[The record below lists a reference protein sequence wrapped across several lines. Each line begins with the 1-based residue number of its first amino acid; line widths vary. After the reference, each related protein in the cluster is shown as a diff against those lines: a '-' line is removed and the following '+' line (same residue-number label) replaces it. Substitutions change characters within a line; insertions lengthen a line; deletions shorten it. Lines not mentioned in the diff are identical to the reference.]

1 MLRMGPI
8 AAAGGSAVVPYV
20 VSTVCRVG
28 VVDQDALMDESGA
41 PVNGAGHWMALEGG
55 NGTSGRGSHTSR
67 FVGIGASVPERRQT
81 SEELMAS
88 TAHQT
93 GIDLERL
100 TGVRERRIAGEDE
113 DSYTLALAAAR
124 DALAHADCGAE
135 DLDMLIVASIT
146 HYIGGL
152 RMRLDPPLSVS
163 LKQALGA
170 DRAMS
175 FDLSNACAGMMTGV
189 FILNDLI
196 RQGRIR
202 RGMVVSGE
210 YISQLGRNAA
220 LEVRTMMDD
229 QLASLTLG
237 DAGAAAILERAPEG
251 APGIEVAGFTTLA
264 EHSRLCLAFPAKV
277 GRGASMYSDARTL
290 QQVGIEDTVPMLRE
304 ALDQAGLKFDE
315 IDYFI
320 PHQTSARAIKKGVQQ
335 FSERMGGAPKHV
347 VVTVDEFGNT
357 SSTTHFVALW
367 KYLREGRFVE
377 DDRVLL
383 LSIASGLE
391 VGIVIFKV
399 DQLMHRYAH
408 DRDASPALAHPAGS
422 SV

>member
-1 MLRMGPI
+1 MG
-8 AAAGGSAVVPYV
+8 G
-20 VSTVCRVG
+20 VSVN
-28 VVDQDALMDESGA
+28 SGE
-41 PVNGAGHWMALEGG
+41 HWMALEGG
-55 NGTSGRGSHTSR
+55 ADGSPPGGLYTSR
-67 FVGIGASVPERRQT
+67 FVGIGASLPERRLG

-88 TAHQT
+88 TAHRT

-100 TGVRERRIAGEDE
+100 TGVHERRIAGAGE
-113 DSYTLALAAAR
+113 DSYTLALGAAR
-124 DALAHADCGAE
+124 NALAYAGCAAE
-135 DLDMLIVASIT
+135 DLDVLIVSSIT
-146 HYIGGL
+146 HYVGGL
-152 RMRLDPPLSVS
+152 RMQLDPPLSVS

-170 DRAMS
+170 RRALS
-175 FDLSNACAGMMTGV
+175 FDISNACAGMMTGV
-189 FILNDLI
+189 FLLNDMI
-196 RQGRIR
+196 RAGQIR

-220 LEVRTMMDD
+220 LEIRTIMDD

-251 APGIEVAGFTTLA
+251 AAGIEVAGFTTLA

-277 GRGASMYSDARTL
+277 GRGVSMYSDARTL
-290 QQVGIEDTVPMLRE
+290 QEVGIEDTVPMLRE
-304 ALDQAGLKFDE
+304 ALDQAGLEFDQ

-320 PHQTSARAIKKGVQQ
+320 PHQTSARAIKKGVQE
-335 FSERMGGAPKHV
+335 FTERMGGGPKHV

-367 KYLREGRFVE
+367 KYLTEGRFAAS
-377 DDRVLL
+377 DRVLL

-399 DQLMHRYAH
+399 DQLVERYGH
-408 DRDASPALAHPAGS
+408 DH
-422 SV
+422 

>member
-1 MLRMGPI
+1 MEKSGM
-8 AAAGGSAVVPYV
+8 SA
-20 VSTVCRVG
+20 
-28 VVDQDALMDESGA
+28 
-41 PVNGAGHWMALEGG
+41 NGAAHWMALEGG
-55 NGTSGRGSHTSR
+55 AGASDGGGSYTSR
-67 FVGIGASVPERRQT
+67 FVGIGASVPEHRLT
-81 SEELMAS
+81 SEELMGS
-88 TAHQT
+88 TKHRT
-93 GIDLERL
+93 NIDLERL
-100 TGVRERRIAGEDE
+100 TGVRERRIAGEGE
-113 DSYTLALAAAR
+113 DSYTLALGAAR
-124 DALAHADCGAE
+124 DALAYSDCVAE
-135 DLDMLIVASIT
+135 DLDMLIVSSIT
-146 HYIGGL
+146 RYVGGL
-152 RMRLDPPLSVS
+152 RMQLDPPVSVA
-163 LKQALGA
+163 LKEALGA
-170 DRAMS
+170 RRAMS

-210 YISQLGRNAA
+210 YISQLGANAA
-220 LEVRTMMDD
+220 QEIRTIMSE

-264 EHSRLCLAFPAKV
+264 EHSRLCLAFPAKI

-290 QQVGIEDTVPMLRE
+290 QEVGIEDTVPMLRE
-304 ALDQAGLKFDE
+304 ALDQAGLEFDE

-320 PHQTSARAIKKGVQQ
+320 PHQTSARAIAKGVKE
-335 FSERMGGAPKHV
+335 FSASLGGAPKHV

-367 KYLREGRFVE
+367 KYLREGRFAKE
-377 DDRVLL
+377 DRVLL

-399 DQLMHRYAH
+399 DQLVGRYGGEGRYGH
-408 DRDASPALAHPAGS
+408 DH
-422 SV
+422 

>member
-1 MLRMGPI
+1 MEKSGTSPD
-8 AAAGGSAVVPYV
+8 GG
-20 VSTVCRVG
+20 
-28 VVDQDALMDESGA
+28 E
-41 PVNGAGHWMALEGG
+41 HWMALEGG
-55 NGTSGRGSHTSR
+55 GDGATGGGYASR
-67 FVGIGASVPERRQT
+67 FVGIGASIPERRQT
-81 SEELMAS
+81 SDELMAS
-88 TAHQT
+88 TKHRT

-100 TGVRERRIAGEDE
+100 TGVRERRIAGDGE
-113 DSYTLALAAAR
+113 DSYTLALDAAR
-124 DALAHADCGAE
+124 DALAYADCGAE
-135 DLDMLIVASIT
+135 DLDMLIVSSIT
-146 HYIGGL
+146 HYVGGL
-152 RMRLDPPLSVS
+152 RMQLDPPLSVS

-170 DRAMS
+170 HRAMS

-237 DAGAAAILERAPEG
+237 DAGAAAILERAPED
-251 APGIEVAGFTTLA
+251 APAIEVAGFTTLA
-264 EHSRLCLAFPAKV
+264 GHSRLCLAFPAKV

-290 QQVGIEDTVPMLRE
+290 QKVGIEDTVPMLRE
-304 ALDQAGLKFDE
+304 ALDQAGLEFDE

-320 PHQTSARAIKKGVQQ
+320 PHQTSARAIKKGVQE
-335 FSERMGGAPKHV
+335 FSESMGGAPKHV

-367 KYLREGRFVE
+367 KYLREGRFAKE
-377 DDRVLL
+377 DRVLL

-399 DQLMHRYAH
+399 DQLVERYGH
-408 DRDASPALAHPAGS
+408 DPKTKAALAGPAAAS
-422 SV
+422 SR